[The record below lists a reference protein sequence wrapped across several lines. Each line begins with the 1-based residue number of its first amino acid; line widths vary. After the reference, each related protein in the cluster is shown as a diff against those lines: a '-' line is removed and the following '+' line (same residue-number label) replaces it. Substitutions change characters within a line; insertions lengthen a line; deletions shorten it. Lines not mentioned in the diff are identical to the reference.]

1 MKRLS
6 MDDVT
11 NILTDYGKPEAPH
24 GLPFVRFRPTGP
36 GTNGQTYIIEA
47 TTDYGSFRVYATF
60 DEDGSRT
67 NFSADVGAPSR
78 WESVA
83 KVNWPSIGARTADE
97 ARLFAKVLYL
107 AANIAAAV
115 TDALAAKEGDA

>member
-83 KVNWPSIGARTADE
+83 KVNWPSIGARTA
-97 ARLFAKVLYL
+97 RTKPRPTPSTH
-107 AANIAAAV
+107 AASTAPTV
-115 TDALAAKEGDA
+115 PPTDT